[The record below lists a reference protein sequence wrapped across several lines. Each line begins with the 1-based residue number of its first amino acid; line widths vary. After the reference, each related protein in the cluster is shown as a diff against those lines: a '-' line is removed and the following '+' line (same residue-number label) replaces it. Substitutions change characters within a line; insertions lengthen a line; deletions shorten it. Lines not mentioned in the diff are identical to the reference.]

1 MIATSAIDEIVDF
14 IAKQNPNQVL
24 AFKASKATKN
34 RVFKLINK
42 SKTAKLIEKEQ
53 AELDSYLL
61 LEHLMRLAKIK
72 AYQELILE
80 RQQLK
85 YYS

>member
-34 RVFKLINK
+34 RTSL
-42 SKTAKLIEKEQ
+42 SKQ
-53 AELDSYLL
+53 
-61 LEHLMRLAKIK
+61 
-72 AYQELILE
+72 
-80 RQQLK
+80 
-85 YYS
+85 

>member
-42 SKTAKLIEKEQ
+42 SKVAKLGEKER

-72 AYQELILE
+72 AYQVLH
-80 RQQLK
+80 
-85 YYS
+85 S